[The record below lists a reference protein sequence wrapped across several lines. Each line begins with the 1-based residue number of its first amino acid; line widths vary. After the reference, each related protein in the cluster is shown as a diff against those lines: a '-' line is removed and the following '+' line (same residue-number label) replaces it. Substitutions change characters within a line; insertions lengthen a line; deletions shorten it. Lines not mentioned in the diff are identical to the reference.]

1 VSAARKL
8 KKPTAYQVG
17 YAKPPVHSR
26 FQPGRSGNPR
36 GRPKGARNRPT
47 LPGPREEKLKH
58 LILEEAYRPVT
69 VKDGD
74 NQVTIPMAQAV
85 LRSVAVN
92 AAKGSHRAQRHFAD
106 LVSGT
111 ERNRK
116 RESDEFLQAAIE
128 YKCGWEAELER
139 RERLGIAAPDPIP
152 HPDDVVVTLHDGT
165 VRFKGPVTK
174 EDKTLLDRSRR
185 AIESSRGR
193 TRLPSRRTQKA
204 SWEAAAHRG
213 HRIRGVSPG
222 TPNECRADPH
232 RRRSQA
238 DPPAL
243 AAAIAGKADGEA

>member
-1 VSAARKL
+1 VSAVRKL
-8 KKPTAYQVG
+8 RQPTQYEVG
-17 YAKPPVHSR
+17 YGKPPAHSR
-26 FQPGRSGNPR
+26 FRPGESGNPR
-36 GRPKGARNRPT
+36 GRPKGARNRPA
-47 LPGPREEKLKH
+47 LPGPREEKLKS

-111 ERNRK
+111 ERDRK

-152 HPDDVVVTLHDGT
+152 HPDDVVVNLHDGT

-174 EDKTLLDRSRR
+174 EDKALLDRSRR
-185 AIESSRGR
+185 AIESSREELAYLRGELKKLLGSSSSSR
-193 TRLPSRRTQKA
+193 TSNPRSISWRSR
-204 SWEAAAHRG
+204 
-213 HRIRGVSPG
+213 
-222 TPNECRADPH
+222 
-232 RRRSQA
+232 
-238 DPPAL
+238 
-243 AAAIAGKADGEA
+243 